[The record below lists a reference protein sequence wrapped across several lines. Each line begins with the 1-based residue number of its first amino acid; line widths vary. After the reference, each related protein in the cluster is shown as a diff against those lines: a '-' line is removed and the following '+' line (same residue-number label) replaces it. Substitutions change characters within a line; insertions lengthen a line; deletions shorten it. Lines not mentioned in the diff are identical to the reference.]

1 MRKLRASCKVV
12 TFVKKTTDNST
23 RIFDWAAKHA
33 DAKDSECQNLAQNCD
48 SFIVGKAVVGDQFF
62 YRNGF

>member
-1 MRKLRASCKVV
+1 MPHAKSLLSL
-12 TFVKKTTDNST
+12 KKQDNST

-48 SFIVGKAVVGDQFF
+48 SFIVDRAAVGDQFF